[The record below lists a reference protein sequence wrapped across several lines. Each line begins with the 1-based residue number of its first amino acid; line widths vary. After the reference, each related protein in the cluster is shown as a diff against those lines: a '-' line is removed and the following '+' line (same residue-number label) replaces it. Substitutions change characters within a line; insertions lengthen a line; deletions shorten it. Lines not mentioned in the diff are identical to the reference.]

1 MAKKDLAKMDADE
14 LRETLAAEREESATR
29 QAEHERQENTRE
41 EARKAAEARARQ
53 LQDDRDRSVN
63 QEPTDEQWATLETKY
78 EMTRDEIKKHWK
90 LVNAANAGIAAELQ
104 GYRLKDAASE
114 ATNAAKL
121 KAAKADPQFS
131 KYADLVDEYL
141 ADVPMAERAD
151 PARMERHMD
160 RAVNYARGK
169 ARSAKRPGLDLDPAI
184 RDGGGDQD
192 DKKGEGFGYMEIS
205 GLPLQINVE
214 KRVDDDFRKTH
225 SHPERPGAVLMNER
239 KKWNEQIP
247 KKPR

>member
-1 MAKKDLAKMDADE
+1 MKKDLLKMSEAE
-14 LRETLAAEREESATR
+14 LRETLTAEREESAKR
-29 QAEHERQENTRE
+29 QEEHERQENARE
-41 EARKAAEARARQ
+41 DARKAEETRRAQ
-53 LQDDRDRSVN
+53 LRDDQDRSKN
-63 QEPTDEQWATLETKY
+63 TEPSEDQWVSLEAKY

-104 GYRLKDAASE
+104 GYRLKDAATE
-114 ATNAAKL
+114 ATTAAKA
-121 KAAKADPQFS
+121 KAAKSDPQFP

-141 ADVPMAERAD
+141 ADVPLAERAD
-151 PARMERHMD
+151 PVKMEKHMD
-160 RAVNYARGK
+160 RAVNFARGK
-169 ARSAKRPGLDLDPAI
+169 ARSAKRPGLDQDTI
-184 RDGGGDQD
+184 RETGSEKDNKD
-192 DKKGEGFGYMEIS
+192 GEGFGYMEVS

-239 KKWNEQIP
+239 KKWNDQIP